1 MSEMPTVNEV
11 PESLRE
17 SLPLSVERLAEM
29 TSQEVD
35 DLPYGFVMLDE
46 EGVVLLYNRYEQRM
60 SRLPSERVVGRNFF
74 QEIAPCTRV
83 EAFLGR
89 FRALAQQPPGATD
102 QFSFRFHFLHGA
114 QDVFVQFARAPVNRV
129 FMTVHRMPIEDDAH
143 ERPPTIRHE
152 RERGRL
158 NGPLGAMFP
167 LAWDQVAALLARVG
181 QSAARE
187 LGRSVGRKIAGV
199 AEHTVVEAGAAA
211 LDKAPVLLAVG
222 ALDQALAELGMGRL
236 AADFCAN
243 PPRVACFVRPP
254 VESGSVELSS
264 FYEGLLETTISAALN
279 AAHVARCIEGTEL
292 AALPWRFVV
301 VPIERA
307 GELRALGGERP
318 DDLAKRFGLL
328 ESSSRVGGASFRG
341 TNTDS

>member
-1 MSEMPTVNEV
+1 MTQMPTMNEV
-11 PESLRE
+11 PESPQDA
-17 SLPLSVERLAEM
+17 LPLSVERLAEM

-35 DLPYGFVMLDE
+35 DLPYGFIMLDE

-60 SRLPSERVVGRNFF
+60 SRLPSARVVGRNFF

-102 QFSFRFHFLHGA
+102 RFAFRFHFLHGA
-114 QDVFVQFARAPVNRV
+114 QDVFVQLARAPVDRV
-129 FMTVHRMPIEDDAH
+129 FMTVHRVPVQRDEH
-143 ERPPTIRHE
+143 ERPATIRHE
-152 RERGRL
+152 RDRGRL

-167 LAWDQVAALLARVG
+167 LAWDQIAALLARVG
-181 QSAARE
+181 QGAARE
-187 LGRSVGRKIAGV
+187 LGRGVGRRITGV
-199 AEHTVVEAGAAA
+199 AESTVARAGAAA

-254 VESGSVELSS
+254 VESGSVELSA
-264 FYEGLLETTISAALN
+264 FYEGVLETTIGAALN

-292 AALPWRFVV
+292 AATPWRFVV

-307 GELRALGGERP
+307 HELRAFEGERP

-328 ESSSRVGGASFRG
+328 ESGSGAADRG
-341 TNTDS
+341 PAAAS

>member
-1 MSEMPTVNEV
+1 MNQMSTMDEA
-11 PESLRE
+11 PESLAE
-17 SLPLSVERLAEM
+17 SLPVSAERLAEM
-29 TSQEVD
+29 TSDEVD
-35 DLPYGFVMLDE
+35 DLPYGFIMLDE
-46 EGVVLLYNRYEQRM
+46 DGVVLLYNRYEQRM

-102 QFSFRFHFLHGA
+102 RFAFRFHFLHGA
-114 QDVFVQFARAPVNRV
+114 QDVYVQFARAPVNRV
-129 FMTVHRMPIEDDAH
+129 FMTVHRMPLEQGEH
-143 ERPPTIRHE
+143 ERPTTIRHE

-181 QSAARE
+181 HGAARE
-187 LGRSVGRKIAGV
+187 LGRGVGRKIAGV
-199 AEHTVVEAGAAA
+199 AEHTVLEAGATA

-254 VESGSVELSS
+254 VESGSVELSA

-279 AAHVARCIEGTEL
+279 AAHVARCIEGADL

-307 GELRALGGERP
+307 SELRALEGERP

-328 ESSSRVGGASFRG
+328 ESGSGAADRG
-341 TNTDS
+341 TSAAS

>member
-1 MSEMPTVNEV
+1 MNQGSTMDEAT
-11 PESLRE
+11 ESLQDA
-17 SLPLSVERLAEM
+17 LPLSVERLAEM

-35 DLPYGFVMLDE
+35 DLPYGFIMLDE

-60 SRLPSERVVGRNFF
+60 SRLPSARVVGRNFF

-102 QFSFRFHFLHGA
+102 RFAFRFHFLHGA
-114 QDVFVQFARAPVNRV
+114 QDVFVQLARAPIDRV
-129 FMTVHRMPIEDDAH
+129 FMTVHRMPIQRDEH
-143 ERPPTIRHE
+143 ERPATIRHE

-181 QSAARE
+181 QGAARE
-187 LGRSVGRKIAGV
+187 LGRGVGRRIAGV
-199 AEHTVVEAGAAA
+199 AEHTVVEAGATA

-254 VESGSVELSS
+254 VASGSVELSA
-264 FYEGLLETTISAALN
+264 FYEGMLETTIGAALN

-307 GELRALGGERP
+307 HELRSLEGERP

-328 ESSSRVGGASFRG
+328 ESGSGEADRG
-341 TNTDS
+341 TNAAS

>member
-1 MSEMPTVNEV
+1 MNQMSTMDEA
-11 PESLRE
+11 PESLAE
-17 SLPLSVERLAEM
+17 SLPVSVERLAEM

-35 DLPYGFVMLDE
+35 DLPYGFIMLDE

-102 QFSFRFHFLHGA
+102 RFAFRFHFLHGA
-114 QDVFVQFARAPVNRV
+114 QDVYVQFARAPVNRV
-129 FMTVHRMPIEDDAH
+129 FMTVHRMPLEQGEH

-181 QSAARE
+181 QGAARE
-187 LGRSVGRKIAGV
+187 LGRGVGRKIAGV
-199 AEHTVVEAGAAA
+199 AEHTVVEAGAT
-211 LDKAPVLLAVG
+211 

-254 VESGSVELSS
+254 VESGSVELSA
-264 FYEGLLETTISAALN
+264 FYEGVLEATISAALN
-279 AAHVARCIEGTEL
+279 AAHVARCIEGTDL

-307 GELRALGGERP
+307 SELRALEGERP
-318 DDLAKRFGLL
+318 DDLAKRFGIL
-328 ESSSRVGGASFRG
+328 ESGSGAADRG
-341 TNTDS
+341 TNAAS